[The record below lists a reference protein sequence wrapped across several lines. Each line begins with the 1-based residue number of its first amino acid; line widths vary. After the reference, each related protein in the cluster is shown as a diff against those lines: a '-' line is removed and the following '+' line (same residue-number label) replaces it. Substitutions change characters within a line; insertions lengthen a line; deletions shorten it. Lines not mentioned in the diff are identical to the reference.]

1 MKRLS
6 LNGTAGALLSVFA
19 LTALA
24 GAARAA
30 VGPVSVASLEKVAET
45 RVDRTTYDYT
55 YRVHLRNEGS
65 DDAPNVSV
73 RLTGA
78 PAGTTII
85 DGKVAAGTIAAGATV
100 APSDQIVLRIN
111 RTVAFQPGALVW
123 DIQAI
128 PSVQLD
134 SARPAEVVVVSL
146 AELGFPNGADSVTV
160 TGAVSDVLLKD
171 GTLRFST
178 PGDTGV
184 EQHAQFQLV
193 HGSGTTTL
201 DLLISTGLP
210 TSVVTYVEPLDDG
223 SFPAAPPLLS
233 IGGFGPNNLIKPGA
247 LTFKVEGSEGLDLR
261 DDSNGLISGP
271 NNTAIS
277 LKQYWTPNP
286 DASFG
291 IDSANLGTLINNLPN
306 GLLNVSLNFVSKDG
320 EYAVNYEFNA
330 TKAAAR
336 MAGKLVGAG
345 GTALPQLAG
354 RKVLLRGYNF
364 HYAAV
369 ATVGANGQ
377 FVFDN
382 VIPDTYQLTLND
394 LDNPNVVSIS
404 TLVFNNSSTVDVTLV
419 YPFAAQN
426 KVGKAAMAATRA
438 SFTAGSVRQN
448 GDAPAARAVP
458 RGGAHAAMK
467 SGVAVTAAGETT
479 TFTAAAAA
487 QNQTITTPIAFTVP
501 KGTNNVGVKITVFSE
516 EYPDWTTKQSEY
528 NDTWSYSVVGLPGS
542 ALSAAGSVNLSHY
555 TQGTVTKTSCV
566 DVSSQAKNNAFE
578 VSGAVSA
585 TNIGDSALPT
595 TTTVELTL
603 GCAGLKVTAAKFL
616 SPNNVAHPVLDP
628 IKVPGNLAGPYIS
641 VAEGASVG
649 THTVPM
655 EVEYS
660 PADADITEVNIGIS
674 ADGDPVFAAENLLG
688 QTATK
693 TPGKIKFPGLVL
705 PAFAGQ
711 SAGKVVLTVRLKGKV
726 EGVDVTTD
734 PAEGGQVAFKG
745 GTAFTPLYL
754 ANNTSGLGGAR
765 RYGTRDAG
773 GDSWATRAVI
783 DWLGTKSYRF
793 DDISGQHITQ
803 TASGRSILGHSGH
816 SDGQQIDM
824 RYADGQGGYSDTLGG
839 LGNGAGIKA
848 LFDAAAA
855 EVAANLPQQPKLA
868 ALVAWIT
875 ANRTLLDAESA
886 DAGSRVIYIGPK
898 FIKLALV
905 DGKFSVSPSVA
916 IPGVSAWV
924 LPANVKIDS
933 AHLSHWH
940 LSRDA
945 HP

>member
-1 MKRLS
+1 M
-6 LNGTAGALLSVFA
+6 NGQKLRGAAGALLSLFA
-19 LTALA
+19 LTTLP
-24 GAARAA
+24 GPARAG
-30 VGPVSVASLEKVAET
+30 VGPLRVVSLEKIGET

-65 DDAPNVSV
+65 DAAANVNA

-78 PAGTTII
+78 PAGTAIV
-85 DGKVAAGTIAAGATV
+85 DGKVVAGTIAAGATV
-100 APSDQIVLRIN
+100 APADQIVLRIN
-111 RTVAFQPGALVW
+111 RTIAFQPEALVW
-123 DIQAI
+123 DIQSIA
-128 PSVQLD
+128 SVQLD
-134 SARPAEVVVVSL
+134 PVKPAEVVVLSL

-184 EQHAQFQLV
+184 DQHAQFQLV
-193 HGSGTTTL
+193 HGGGAATL
-201 DLLISTGLP
+201 DLVIKTGLP
-210 TSVVTYVEPLDDG
+210 TSVVTYIEPLDDG
-223 SFPAAPPLLS
+223 SFPQAPPLLS
-233 IGGFGPNNLIKPGA
+233 IGGLGPNNLIKPGA
-247 LTFKVEGSEGLDLR
+247 LTFKVDGTEGLDLR
-261 DDSNGLISGP
+261 DDSNGLITGP
-271 NNTAIS
+271 NQTAIS
-277 LKQYWTPNP
+277 LKQYWTRNP
-286 DASFG
+286 DGAFV
-291 IDSANLGTLINNLPN
+291 IDSANLGTLLNNLPN
-306 GLLNVSLNFVSKDG
+306 GLLNVGLNFVSKDG
-320 EYAVNYEFNA
+320 EFAVNYDFNA

-336 MAGKLVGAG
+336 MTGKLVASGGA
-345 GTALPQLAG
+345 ALPQLAG
-354 RKVLLRGYNF
+354 RKVLLRGYNS

-369 ATVGANGQ
+369 ATVDAAGQ

-382 VIPDTYQLTLND
+382 VIPDTYQLTLSD
-394 LDNPNVVSIS
+394 LDHPNVVSIS
-404 TLVFNNSSTVDVTLV
+404 ALVFDNSSTVNVTLV
-419 YPFAAQN
+419 YPFAVQN
-426 KVGKAAMAATRA
+426 KGSKLAATA
-438 SFTAGSVRQN
+438 AGGAPYSAGSVRQN
-448 GDAPAARAVP
+448 GDAPAARPAM
-458 RGGAHAAMK
+458 RGGAPAAAK
-467 SGVAVTAAGETT
+467 SAAAVTAAGA

-501 KGTNNVGVKITVFSE
+501 KDTKNVGVKVTVFSE
-516 EYPDWTTKQSEY
+516 EYPEWTTKQSQY

-566 DVSSQAKNNAFE
+566 DVTSLAKNNPFD
-578 VSGAVSA
+578 VTGAVSA

-595 TTTVELTL
+595 VTTVELTV
-603 GCAGLKVTAAKFL
+603 GCVGLKVTSAKFL
-616 SPNNVAHPVLDP
+616 SPNKDAHPVLDP

-641 VAEGASVG
+641 VAEGAGVG
-649 THTVPM
+649 THTVPL

-674 ADGDPVFAAENLLG
+674 ADGDPLFATENLLG

-711 SAGKVVLTVRLKGKV
+711 TSGKVVLTVRLTGKV
-726 EGVDVTTD
+726 EDVEVTTD

-754 ANNTSGLGGAR
+754 ANDTAGLGGAR

-783 DWLGTKSYRF
+783 DWLGTKPYRF

-803 TASGRSILGHSGH
+803 TAAGRSILDHSGH

-839 LGNGAGIKA
+839 QGNGAGIKA

-855 EVAANLPQQPKLA
+855 EVAANLPQKPKLA

-875 ANRTLLDAESA
+875 ANRALLDAESA
-886 DAGSRVIYIGPK
+886 DAGTRVIYIGPK
-898 FIKLALV
+898 FVKLALV
-905 DGKFSVSPSVA
+905 DGMFSVSPAVA
-916 IPGVSAWV
+916 IPGVSAWTM
-924 LPANVKIDS
+924 PANVKIDS

-940 LSRDA
+940 LSKDA